1 MKTYK
6 EGYAFGT
13 ELTKKIEAEE
23 INQKVAEDLANLPGA
38 QPTPYRQ
45 GIIDSCADWLHKI
58 RLLDKEIARRE
69 KEQSQCQK

>member
-6 EGYAFGT
+6 EGYTFGT
-13 ELTKKIEAEE
+13 QLTKKIEAGEVSK
-23 INQKVAEDLANLPGA
+23 KVAEDLANLPGG

-45 GIIDSCADWLHKI
+45 GIIDSCADWLHKT

-69 KEQSQCQK
+69 KERKEQGG